1 MPGLGRGPPRPGS
14 LVRGAPG
21 RGGASSWPGT
31 PGRACCGRTAGEP
44 EPTPKGLLPIRG
56 VRGPGLGACGRGGTT
71 AVSLG
76 GGICTGRTGA
86 ADGELNGSRVGALAA
101 GSATDG
107 AAAAGS
113 CGAGACSAG
122 ATEVAAAAPLLAGAV
137 SSCAAATDGVVTAP
151 LSGTPL
157 SGAPLSG
164 APLSGAPLAD
174 VVAGR
179 AAVLRRAG
187 AEAAP
192 AASAGNASR
201 SLRATGASTV
211 EDGDFTNSP
220 MSLSLSSTCLLVT
233 PSSFASSCTRALP
246 ATALPAPGGRR
257 HTRSTSF

>member
-1 MPGLGRGPPRPGS
+1 MPGLGRGGIMPGFGRGPPRPGS
-14 LVRGAPG
+14 LARGAPG
-21 RGGASSWPGT
+21 RGGSSSSSPGT
-31 PGRACCGRTAGEP
+31 PGRAGCGRTAGAP
-44 EPTPKGLLPIRG
+44 EPTPKGLLPTRG

-71 AVSLG
+71 AGASPTSLG
-76 GGICTGRTGA
+76 GGTCTGRTGA
-86 ADGELNGSRVGALAA
+86 ADGELNGSRVGALGAS
-101 GSATDG
+101 GATEG
-107 AAAAGS
+107 AAAAGA
-113 CGAGACSAG
+113 CGAAACSAG
-122 ATEVAAAAPLLAGAV
+122 ATEVTEVTEAAPLVAGAV
-137 SSCAAATDGVVTAP
+137 PSCAVT
-151 LSGTPL
+151 T
-157 SGAPLSG
+157 APLSG
-164 APLSGAPLAD
+164 APLSAA

-220 MSLSLSSTCLLVT
+220 MSLSFSSTCLLVT

-246 ATALPAPGGRR
+246 ATALPVPGGRR